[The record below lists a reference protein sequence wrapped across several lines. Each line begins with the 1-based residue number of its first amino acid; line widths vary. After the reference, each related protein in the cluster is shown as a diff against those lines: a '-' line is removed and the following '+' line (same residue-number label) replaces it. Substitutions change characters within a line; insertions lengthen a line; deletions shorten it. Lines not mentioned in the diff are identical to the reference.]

1 MVLVIFSR
9 KMRPDA
15 DLGEYDEHN
24 QRMGEI
30 VSRIPGFI
38 DIKGYRG
45 EDGEQIAIVRFE
57 SMEALDAWR
66 NHPQHVETQRR
77 ARAAFYESYW
87 VKVCPTIR
95 DYEWTPATG
104 RVERR
109 PEIRAVSEGA
119 S

>member
-9 KMRPDA
+9 KMRSDA
-15 DLGEYDEHN
+15 DLAEYEEHN

-45 EDGEQIAIVRFE
+45 EDGEQIASVRFE
-57 SMEALDAWR
+57 SMQGLDAWR

-77 ARAAFYESYW
+77 ARDAFYESYW

-95 DYEWTPATG
+95 DYEWSLATG
-104 RVERR
+104 RVERK
-109 PEIRAVSEGA
+109 PEMQSLNEGA